1 MDASQAS
8 LQPLVRSRRQS
19 GGSDAAPAGAFTIV
33 VALEGQLRL
42 DDQPCFHEA
51 VALARRQP
59 GSRLVVLASR
69 PEGQRLRGPHQRRIA
84 AQALASL
91 RSRLAAAGIPV
102 VVSPQQTTAA
112 ALAKLG
118 PLLRVD
124 RLLQARQSRLFS
136 DWPVPAEGFPLV
148 FSAFRRGLAREP
160 EPALPPPDLSGLGWS
175 ESEWPEAW
183 PQEWMWPSTARW
195 PAEADGGDP
204 GGQGPTDRL
213 AREPGVPPTDPGR
226 RPEIDPSEDPP
237 SAGLLQPS
245 DDSPLDCL
253 IDSPIDPS
261 SGLQGNPQCDP
272 QSDPRS
278 AFPFR
283 GDEPTA
289 LARLRHFC
297 FGSDG
302 LPHYKARRNGL
313 VGTEFSSKLSPFLAI
328 GSLSVRRIWQ
338 ELLRYQALHGA
349 DEGSD
354 WLKQELLWREF
365 FLWSEQRHGAAFHAA
380 TGLQNRQ
387 PNWIEDRQRFARWC
401 RADSGHPL
409 IDAQLRELLATGYLS
424 NRGRQWVASHFIND
438 LQLPWIWGARFFE
451 WWLIDAQPALNT
463 GNWAYLAG
471 VGSDPRSFCGPPR
484 RFDLERQVRLYD
496 PGETHR
502 KRWS

>member
-1 MDASQAS
+1 MDASQAT
-8 LQPLVRSRRQS
+8 LQAPVRSWRES
-19 GGSDAAPAGAFTIV
+19 GGPDAAPAGVFTIV

-69 PEGQRLRGPHQRRIA
+69 PEGQRLRGLHQRRIA

-91 RSRLAAAGIPV
+91 RSRLTAAGIPV
-102 VVSPQQTTAA
+102 VVCPQQTTAA
-112 ALAKLG
+112 ALAELG

-124 RLLQARQSRLFS
+124 RLLQARESRLFG
-136 DWPVPAEGFPLV
+136 DWPVPAERFPLV
-148 FSAFRRGLAREP
+148 FSAFRRGLEREP

-175 ESEWPEAW
+175 ESDWPAAW
-183 PQEWMWPSTARW
+183 PQEWWRPSTAGW

-204 GGQGPTDRL
+204 GGQGPTDLL
-213 AREPGVPPTDPGR
+213 AQGPGVPPTHPR
-226 RPEIDPSEDPP
+226 SRLESDPSRDHRRD
-237 SAGLLQPS
+237 GLGQPS
-245 DDSPLDCL
+245 GDSPLDRL
-253 IDSPIDPS
+253 IDSPS
-261 SGLQGNPQCDP
+261 CVQNDP

-289 LARLRHFC
+289 LARLQHFC

-387 PNWIEDRQRFARWC
+387 PDWIEDRQRFARWC

-409 IDAQLRELLATGYLS
+409 IDAQLRELLVTGYLS
-424 NRGRQWVASHFIND
+424 E
-438 LQLPWIWGARFFE
+438 P
-451 WWLIDAQPALNT
+451 
-463 GNWAYLAG
+463 
-471 VGSDPRSFCGPPR
+471 GPPVGR
-484 RFDLERQVRLYD
+484 LPLHQRPPAALDLGCPLL
-496 PGETHR
+496 
-502 KRWS
+502 